1 MVNNCLFIINSF
13 ARKGKRSKKINSI
26 IEKLKSNFSS
36 FDIFYTNNN
45 QGLNNYLTE
54 QKFKYESIIV
64 FGGDGTLHCVLNIL
78 YKLNYR
84 PIIGYI
90 PFGTLNDSFRNMGF
104 KNINQSISSIK
115 NNNFKYLDTF
125 LINKHTIGFYCL
137 SCGLFS
143 SIPARVKSQK
153 KKICGRFAYY
163 FEAIK
168 DLFKKRKVKILLN
181 KKIEICVPFLF
192 LLNGKYMAGFKMDK
206 KSSLTDGN
214 ISLFYSKKNRLFKGL
229 LNYFIFRKNLTII
242 SDKHFS
248 FKLVDCNN
256 FNVDGEA
263 FTANEIDVEVLKNA
277 FKFYC

>member
-13 ARKGKRSKKINSI
+13 ARKGKSRKKINSI
-26 IEKLKSNFSS
+26 IEKLKTSFSS
-36 FDIFYTNNN
+36 FDIFYSSKNLDL
-45 QGLNNYLTE
+45 GIYLTE
-54 QKFKYESIIV
+54 QKYKYESVIV
-64 FGGDGTLHCVLNIL
+64 FGGDGTLHYVLNIL
-78 YKLNYR
+78 YKLNYK

-125 LINKHTIGFYCL
+125 LINKQTIGFYCL

-143 SIPARVKSQK
+143 SIPARVKSKK

-181 KKIEICVPFLF
+181 NKLKICVPFLF

-206 KSSLTDGN
+206 KASLTDGN
-214 ISLFYSKKNRLFKGL
+214 ISLFYSKKNGIFKGL

-248 FKLVDCNN
+248 FKLVDCNS

-263 FTANEIDVEVLKNA
+263 FTADEIDVEVLKNA